1 MNTEHTSYDSVFTFG
16 LLEEGNRITEKPEI
30 LFARLNEKEVM
41 EKVNAIQDEQKK
53 AAKKA
58 QETKPVI
65 EIGDFEKLD
74 LRVGKVVSCQKHPSA
89 DKLLVLQVDL
99 GEESPRQIVSGLA
112 QCYTPGQVIGKN
124 VVVIA
129 NLKSTTLRGV
139 ESNGMLLA
147 GKQGKDIELVE
158 VNGLEPGCR
167 IS

>member
-1 MNTEHTSYDSVFTFG
+1 M
-16 LLEEGNRITEKPEI
+16 
-30 LFARLNEKEVM
+30 
-41 EKVNAIQDEQKK
+41 
-53 AAKKA
+53 
-58 QETKPVI
+58 
-65 EIGDFEKLD
+65 
-74 LRVGKVVSCQKHPSA
+74 GKVVSCEKHPSA

-99 GEESPRQIVSGLA
+99 GEEKPRQIVSGLA

-158 VNGLEPGCR
+158 VNGLEPGCK